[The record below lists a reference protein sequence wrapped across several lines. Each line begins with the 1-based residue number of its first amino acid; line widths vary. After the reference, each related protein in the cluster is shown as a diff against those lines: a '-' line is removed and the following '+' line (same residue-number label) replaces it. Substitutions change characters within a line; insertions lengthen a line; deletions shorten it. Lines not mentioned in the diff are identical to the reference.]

1 MDKERE
7 LLLDPSTTNIG
18 IGLAGNETTIAIV
31 LFVAQREITILEI
44 DENQHTNQIEVRGK
58 ML

>member
-7 LLLDPSTTNIG
+7 ILLDGTNTNIG

-31 LFVAQREITILEI
+31 ILVTQRELTVLEI
-44 DENQHTNQIEVRGK
+44 DENHHTNQI
-58 ML
+58 